1 MTLSVVLITLG
12 CPKNIVEGERLAGI
26 IQAQGLTLTTDVNH
40 ADCAVVHTCSFIGD
54 ARRESSRVIRSL
66 MRLKNAGRLQKVYVT
81 GCYVQDEGPAIARL
95 FPGVDGFLGTGTL
108 AKLGEAIVSGGG
120 FLAGPPGGL
129 LDSAAPRLLSST
141 LPSAYLRIAEGCNH
155 RCSFC
160 TIPRFRGRYKS
171 RPLSAI
177 VTEAQALVDAGI
189 RELILVAQDITA
201 YGRDRSGRLQLPLVV
216 RKLARIDGLRWI
228 RLLYAYPSTVTDELL
243 AVMRDEE
250 KVCRYLDMPL
260 QHASPSVLRRMRRP
274 ALVRPLLERITA
286 RVPGI
291 ALRTTFIV
299 GFPSESAADFAQLRD
314 LVAEG
319 WFEHAGV
326 FAYSDQP
333 RAASS
338 AFSGVVPSAVAAAR
352 RKELMGVQRRVV
364 RTRAAARI
372 GTVEELLVEGNQQ
385 IRYNTKNSV
394 VVGRTRFQAPEID
407 SVVHARGT
415 APAGSFVSVRIT
427 GSRGYD
433 LLGTII
439 GNHQHGIN
447 EPGK

>member
-1 MTLSVVLITLG
+1 MTLSIALVTLG
-12 CPKNIVEGERLAGI
+12 CPKNIVEGEYLAGI
-26 IQAQGLTLTTDVNH
+26 IQGHGYTLTTDISR

-54 ARRESSRVIRSL
+54 ARLESSRVIRSL
-66 MRLKNAGRLQKVYVT
+66 VRLKKAGRLKKVFVT

-108 AKLGEAIVSGGG
+108 AKLGDVIASGGG
-120 FLAGPPGGL
+120 FVAGPPGGL
-129 LDSAAPRLLSST
+129 LDSATPRLLSST

-155 RCSFC
+155 HCSFC
-160 TIPRFRGRYKS
+160 TIPRFRGRYHS
-171 RPLSAI
+171 RPFTAI
-177 VTEAQALVDAGI
+177 VNEARALVDVGI
-189 RELILVAQDITA
+189 RELILVAQDVTA
-201 YGRDRSGRLQLPLVV
+201 YGRDRSGRLQLPLLVK
-216 RKLARIDGLRWI
+216 KLTRIDGLRWI

-243 AVMRDEE
+243 SVMRDEE

-260 QHASPSVLRRMRRP
+260 QHASPAVLRRMRRP
-274 ALVRPLLERITA
+274 ARVRPLLERITA

-299 GFPSESAADFAQLRD
+299 GFPGETAADFARLRA

-338 AFSGVVPSAVAAAR
+338 AFSGAVPAAVATAR
-352 RKELMGVQRRVV
+352 RSELMAVQRQVV
-364 RTRAAARI
+364 RARAASRV
-372 GTVEELLVEGNQQ
+372 GTVEEVLVEGCRQKS
-385 IRYNTKNSV
+385 YNTKNSF

-407 SVVHARGT
+407 SVVHARGA
-415 APAGSFVSVRIT
+415 APAGSFVRVRIT
-427 GSRGYD
+427 GGRGYD
-433 LLGTII
+433 LVGTII
-439 GNHQHGIN
+439 GNQKYGPI